1 MDSWETS
8 LLETIDYNPDSE
20 IYVLHNYERAVK
32 DMFLDNL
39 PKNVKIFKDI
49 NDFVNGI
56 KNFKLIHSQN
66 KNMKEFKDN
75 FSFPNF
81 NTLDQIL

>member
-1 MDSWETS
+1 M
-8 LLETIDYNPDSE
+8 
-20 IYVLHNYERAVK
+20 NY
-32 DMFLDNL
+32 
-39 PKNVKIFKDI
+39 I
-49 NDFVNGI
+49 I

-66 KNMKEFKDN
+66 INMKEFKDN